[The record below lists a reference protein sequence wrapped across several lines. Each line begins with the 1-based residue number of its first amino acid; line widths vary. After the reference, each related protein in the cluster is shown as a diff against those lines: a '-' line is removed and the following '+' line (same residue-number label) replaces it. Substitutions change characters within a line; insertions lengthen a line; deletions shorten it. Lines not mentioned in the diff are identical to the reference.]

1 MNCIDAIEG
10 SFKTLIH
17 KIHEAYQEEIPDDT
31 AYIRNIR
38 AIMDA
43 VDDFLRTHPELMMN
57 DPRILKR
64 ILYDYSKDIWMKTI
78 LHQNPVEPTL
88 AGASDWEEYHRY
100 YFDYIYHNGTYPP

>member
-10 SFKTLIH
+10 SFKNLIQ
-17 KIHEAYQEEIPDDT
+17 KISQAYQEEVQDDT

-64 ILYDYSKDIWMKTI
+64 VLYDYSRDIWMKTVMA
-78 LHQNPVEPTL
+78 QNGGDADLPVSL
-88 AGASDWEEYHRY
+88 DQEEYYRY
-100 YFDYIYHNGTYPP
+100 YFDYIYHNGVYPP

>member
-10 SFKTLIH
+10 SFKHLIQN
-17 KIHEAYQEEIPDDT
+17 IHQAYQEEIQDDT

-43 VDDFLRTHPELMMN
+43 VDDFLQSHPELMMN

-64 ILYDYSKDIWMKTI
+64 ILYDYSKEIWMSVI
-78 LHQNPVEPTL
+78 INQNDSENDALTVLDRVE
-88 AGASDWEEYHRY
+88 YQQY
-100 YFDYIYHNGTYPP
+100 YFDYIYHNGVYPP